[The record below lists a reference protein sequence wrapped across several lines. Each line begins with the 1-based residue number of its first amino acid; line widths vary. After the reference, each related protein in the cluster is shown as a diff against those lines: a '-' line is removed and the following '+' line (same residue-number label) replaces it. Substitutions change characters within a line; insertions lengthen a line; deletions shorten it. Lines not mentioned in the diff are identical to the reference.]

1 MLTGWVC
8 FPIMQRVVYSSD
20 ERSPLL
26 NYFVKL
32 SIIVAASI
40 LLGFAFNVFLLPHEV
55 LTGGVTGVAMIFGL
69 MTPVNTGFWI
79 IILNIPIV
87 ILGWMKLGKE
97 FIINSIISVAV
108 TSVSMLYIPIVQIT
122 EDALL
127 SSVWGG
133 VLTGVGIGLIIRYYS
148 STGGFDVIGI
158 LLIKKWDIPLGG
170 LIFAL
175 NSGVVV
181 LSGFFFG
188 WELALYTML
197 SIYITGIVIDRIH
210 TRHVKL
216 NLMVV
221 TSHGEEL
228 RRALLENLVR
238 GITVIDGQGAYS
250 REEKKVLY
258 TVITRYELEIIRN
271 VLKDI
276 DPDAFVSISQSMQ
289 VMGNFRK
296 DD

>member
-1 MLTGWVC
+1 M
-8 FPIMQRVVYSSD
+8 
-20 ERSPLL
+20 

-32 SIIVAASI
+32 AIIVAASI

-148 STGGFDVIGI
+148 STGGFDVVGI

-271 VLKDI
+271 VLKEI

>member
-1 MLTGWVC
+1 
-8 FPIMQRVVYSSD
+8 MQRAVYSAD
-20 ERSPLL
+20 ERSLLL

-32 SIIVAASI
+32 AIIVAASI

-148 STGGFDVIGI
+148 STGGFDVVGI

-271 VLKDI
+271 VLKEI

>member
-1 MLTGWVC
+1 V
-8 FPIMQRVVYSSD
+8 
-20 ERSPLL
+20 

-32 SIIVAASI
+32 TIIVLSSI

-55 LTGGVTGVAMIFGL
+55 LTGGVTGIAMIFGL
-69 MTPVNTGFWI
+69 LTPLNTGIWI
-79 IILNIPIV
+79 IVLNIPV
-87 ILGWMKLGKE
+87 IIIGWMKLGKE

-108 TSVSMLYIPIVQIT
+108 TSVSMLYIPIVMVT

-133 VLTGVGIGLIIRYYS
+133 ILTGIGIGLIIRFYS
-148 STGGFDVIGI
+148 STGGFDVVGI
-158 LLIKKWDIPLGG
+158 LLIKKWDVPLGG
-170 LIFAL
+170 LIFGL
-175 NSGVVV
+175 NSIVV
-181 LSGFFFG
+181 LFSGFFFG

-221 TSHGEEL
+221 TSKGEEVRQAFL
-228 RRALLENLVR
+228 DNLVR
-238 GITVIDGQGAYS
+238 GVTIIDGQGAYS

-258 TVITRYELEIIRN
+258 TVITRYELEVIRQIM
-271 VLKDI
+271 KDI
-276 DPDAFVSISQSMQ
+276 DPSAFVSISQSMQ
-289 VMGNFRK
+289 VMGNFRR
-296 DD
+296 D